1 MTLQTWSKSNADY
14 SRRLYHAALDGV
26 RSGQQE
32 FLHGRPAA
40 VSLDES
46 TRHAWILAGLGACVG
61 LLAVCPTKP
70 NKATSRTLGLGL
82 VGCLVGFSAALGW
95 ENRRLAASV
104 ASSAWKKIGRVRD
117 EHWLERHPID
127 YA

>member
-14 SRRLYHAALDGV
+14 SRRLYHAALDGA

-32 FLHGRPAA
+32 FLHGTALAQR
-40 VSLDES
+40 LDES
-46 TRHAWILAGLGACVG
+46 TRHAWIPAAIGACVG
-61 LLAVCPTKP
+61 LFSVCPGKP
-70 NKATSRTLGLGL
+70 KKTAGRALALGL
-82 VGCLVGFSAALGW
+82 VGGLVGFSAALAW
-95 ENRRLAASV
+95 ENRRLATNV

-117 EHWLERHPID
+117 ERWLERNPID